1 MHNQPRLT
9 WLLGKRFLHNLVLPL
24 NADVFVRH
32 SPSQHKQ
39 GNHRGDLCRRLK
51 RRLAF
56 SGVNISHFAPDAGAC
71 EKSEE
76 KFLRGLLGDRLKS
89 YSIDEDSHA
98 ASVEHIVE
106 QAVNHLNHEF
116 ADLPRDAKPKCW
128 DKLEQCVKPSIDHW
142 YRLNGLA
149 TLLTHEEA
157 KCEKK
162 YRVIA
167 VVRLDSI
174 SFESLPPSIEDLLDS
189 DSDLEQDQGPD
200 RKTIERV
207 LVQEPLEE
215 TLYFPKGLDFVV
227 GSRSPML
234 DLAFNLAWSA
244 GLSVLKEEEL
254 DAMCL

>member
-9 WLLGKRFLHNLVLPL
+9 WLLGKRFLHNLVLPF

-32 SPSQHKQ
+32 SPPQHQQ
-39 GNHRGDLCRRLK
+39 GKRRGDLCRQLE

-76 KFLRGLLGDRLKS
+76 EFLRGLLGDRLKS
-89 YSIDEDSHA
+89 YSIDEASHA
-98 ASVEHIVE
+98 ASVEHIVD

-116 ADLPRDAKPKCW
+116 TDLPQDAKPKCW
-128 DKLEQCVKPSIDHW
+128 DKLEQCVRPAIDHW
-142 YRLNGLA
+142 YRLNVLA

-167 VVRLDSI
+167 IVRLDSI
-174 SFESLPPSIEDLLDS
+174 SFESLPPSIESLLDS
-189 DSDLEQDQGPD
+189 DSDQEQDQGLA
-200 RKTIERV
+200 RKTVERV

-215 TLYFPKGLDFVV
+215 TLYFPKGLDLVV
-227 GSRSPML
+227 GHRTPML
-234 DLAFNLAWSA
+234 DMASNLAWSA
-244 GLSVLKEEEL
+244 GLSVLKETQVDVL
-254 DAMCL
+254 YL